1 MDNKL
6 RNLVRIGQ
14 VSSINESK
22 FTIKVKFNDK
32 DDMISDDIPYFS
44 FEYNMPNIKD
54 YVACIFLG
62 NGLQSGFC
70 LGKYYGEDNP
80 PPVQDKDIFYK
91 GFFGEAYL
99 QYDKST
105 KTLTLSAQN
114 IIIEGNLNVKGNIV
128 ATGSVTD
135 TTGNTNHHSHP

>member
-1 MDNKL
+1 VDNKL
-6 RNLVRIGQ
+6 RNLVKIGQ
-14 VSSINESK
+14 VSSVDDAK
-22 FTIKVKFNDK
+22 CTIKVKFNDK
-32 DDMISDDIPYFS
+32 DDMISDEIPYFS
-44 FEYNMPNIKD
+44 FEYYMPNIGD

-80 PPVQDKDIFYK
+80 PPVQNKDIYYK
-91 GFFGEAYL
+91 DFFNEAFIK
-99 QYDKST
+99 YDKGT

-114 IIIEGNLNVKGNIV
+114 IVIEGNLEVKGNIL
-128 ATGSVTD
+128 ATGSITD

>member
-14 VSSINESK
+14 VSSVDETK
-22 FTIKVKFNDK
+22 CTIKVKFSDK

-44 FEYNMPNIKD
+44 FEYNMPNIGD

-80 PPVQDKDIFYK
+80 PPVQDKDIYYK
-91 GFFGEAYL
+91 DFFGEASL
-99 QYDKST
+99 QYDKNT
-105 KTLTLSAQN
+105 KTLTIKAEN
-114 IIIEGNLNVKGNIV
+114 IVIDGNLEVSGNIHS
-128 ATGSVTD
+128 TGSIVD
-135 TTGNTNHHSHP
+135 VTGNTNHHSHP

>member
-14 VSSINESK
+14 VSSIDDAK
-22 FTIKVKFNDK
+22 CTIKVKFNDK

-44 FEYNMPNIKD
+44 FEYNLPNIKD

-80 PPVQDKDIFYK
+80 PPVQDKDIYYK
-91 GFFGEAYL
+91 DFFGEASL
-99 QYDKST
+99 QYDKNT
-105 KTLTLSAQN
+105 KTLTIKAEN
-114 IIIEGNLNVKGNIV
+114 IVIDGNLEVSGNINS
-128 ATGSVTD
+128 TGSIIDV
-135 TTGNTNHHSHP
+135 TGNTNHHSH